1 MTDEARSGGPPGPPW
16 SVDVLADLHAG
27 VLTPQQ
33 SAQLWPAVNADPAAR
48 AVIEALDLV
57 KVDLGNLGTAPAET
71 MPAHFA
77 ARLDAAIAAEANR
90 MAAPAPLPVS
100 VPVPRQPIAPV
111 IDLAAARKRRN
122 RMLGW
127 GAGVLTA
134 AAAAVAVVV
143 AVFPGSSS
151 TPGSAVAGAGSNNSA
166 DGPLAVQRDNV
177 SAAIGKVTNQKDYGP
192 LKDQQHLDACLK
204 ANGIDPAREQTAG
217 VRQVVIDGRSGVM
230 ALLVPGNNTFRVV
243 VVEPTCGPD
252 NPGLIV
258 NTTIPHG

>member
-27 VLTPQQ
+27 ALSPEQ
-33 SAQLWPAVNADPAAR
+33 STQLWPAVNADPSAR

-57 KVDLGNLGTAPAET
+57 KVDLGNLGTAPVGP

-90 MAAPAPLPVS
+90 MAAPVPLPA
-100 VPVPRQPIAPV
+100 PRQPVAPV

-151 TPGSAVAGAGSNNSA
+151 TPGSAVAGGGPNNSA

-177 SAAIGKVTNQKDYGP
+177 SAAIGKVTNQRDYGP

-204 ANGIDPAREQTAG
+204 AGGIDPGKEQTAG

-230 ALLVPGNNTFRVV
+230 ALLVPGNNTLRVV

-258 NTTIPHG
+258 NTTIPRG

>member
-27 VLTPQQ
+27 ALSPEQ
-33 SAQLWPAVNADPAAR
+33 SAHLWPAVNADPASR

-57 KVDLGNLGTAPAET
+57 KVDLGNLGAAPAEP

-77 ARLDAAIAAEANR
+77 ARLDAAIAVEASR
-90 MAAPAPLPVS
+90 MAAP
-100 VPVPRQPIAPV
+100 VPVPQPRQPIAPV
-111 IDLAAARKRRN
+111 IDLGAARKRRN
-122 RMLGW
+122 RMLAW

-143 AVFPGSSS
+143 AVSPGSNT
-151 TPGSAVAGAGSNNSA
+151 TPGSAVGDGSNNA
-166 DGPLAVQRDNV
+166 GNGPLAIQRDNV

-192 LKDQQHLDACLK
+192 LKDQQHLDECLR
-204 ANGIDPAREQTAG
+204 ANDIDPAKEQTAG
-217 VRQVVIDGRSGVM
+217 VRQVTIDGKSGVM

-243 VVEPTCGPD
+243 VVEPTCGPGD
-252 NPGLIV
+252 PGLIV
-258 NTTIPHG
+258 NTTIPR